1 MHLIMCFWVFRY
13 YGVHSYYVQFNSMT
27 LYNCGELVIQ
37 HTYKSKFFAYQIFK
51 TGAPVIEKLPV
62 VMKCQVEYISEAKGF
77 ICMIV
82 VT

>member
-1 MHLIMCFWVFRY
+1 MNWASQDILAKADYVEWV
-13 YGVHSYYVQFNSMT
+13 S
-27 LYNCGELVIQ
+27 Q
-37 HTYKSKFFAYQIFK
+37 HTYKSKVFAYQIFK